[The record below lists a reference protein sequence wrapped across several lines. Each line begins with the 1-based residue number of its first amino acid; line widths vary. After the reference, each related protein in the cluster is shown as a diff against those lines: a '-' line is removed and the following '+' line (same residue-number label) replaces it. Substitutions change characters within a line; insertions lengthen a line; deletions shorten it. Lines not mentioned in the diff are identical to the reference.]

1 MSSAPIELILGVVRA
16 QQTTPL
22 ADRAPLNARGFLSQ
36 QVSHSVL
43 SLLTDAGTSLRSHGP
58 PFKPIQYMSLR
69 SSHRTCMSLVSRSSH
84 YQCEKIIILSTL
96 ELELVESVAL
106 GETPRGLEV
115 FAQVVDLLDSLEDG
129 GVDGL
134 GSA

>member
-1 MSSAPIELILGVVRA
+1 
-16 QQTTPL
+16 
-22 ADRAPLNARGFLSQ
+22 
-36 QVSHSVL
+36 
-43 SLLTDAGTSLRSHGP
+43 
-58 PFKPIQYMSLR
+58 
-69 SSHRTCMSLVSRSSH
+69 MSLVSRSSH

-115 FAQVVDLLDSLEDG
+115 FAQVVDLLDSLEDR